1 MHRLIKSSQPGDAEH
16 DKALRLLTQR
26 AVLTRAL
33 CQELLD
39 SQGRFSDRRSTAAL
53 SILLQWV
60 AQNLP
65 ESVRVEPH
73 ASDGIDSMVVPDDC
87 QELLREIHDGAQV
100 GDALFMLLTADNSLQ
115 ADGDQSTLQ
124 KRLNAY
130 WANHPSA
137 APAPA
142 VVATH

>member
-1 MHRLIKSSQPGDAEH
+1 MHRLVKSSQLGDVERDHAV
-16 DKALRLLTQR
+16 RLLIER

-33 CQELLD
+33 CRELLESD
-39 SQGRFSDRRSTAAL
+39 GRFSDRRSDTAL
-53 SILLQWV
+53 FLLLQWV
-60 AQNLP
+60 GQNLP
-65 ESVRVEPH
+65 ASVRVEPH

-115 ADGDQSTLQ
+115 ADGDRSTLQ

-137 APAPA
+137 APAPYLPSL
-142 VVATH
+142 